1 MRRLEASDLKDMGLL
16 KHYRIVRR
24 WACRNNNLNDADL
37 ELLIFFD
44 CLDLF
49 TKHDYEMGTHAYSC
63 DSKRWN
69 NLLKE
74 GWIVVWRK
82 RNHTTQK
89 YHIYKV
95 SFKCRQLIA
104 RMYRILLGEEDIPSS
119 ERRNKIM
126 RSSTYSSKT
135 LQTAIRN
142 VNNDK
147 TR

>member
-1 MRRLEASDLKDMGLL
+1 MRKLDASDLKDMGLL

-49 TKHDYEMGTHAYSC
+49 TRHDYEMGTLAYSW
-63 DSKRWN
+63 DKKRWD

-104 RMYRILLGEEDIPSS
+104 RMYRIMLGQEDIPSS

-126 RSSTYSSKT
+126 RSSSYSSKT
-135 LQTAIRN
+135 LQKAIQN